1 MSFKFTQHSTLMTQD
16 FFRLGSGLPCLS
28 PDLGF
33 PEFESFHLRD
43 FSFKAQLFKSVA
55 STIPPHPQRC
65 LATSVTSYFLEVA
78 NTSLYI
84 PPSIVSFVQLD

>member
-1 MSFKFTQHSTLMTQD
+1 MSFKFTQDSTLTTQN

-28 PDLGF
+28 LDLGF

-55 STIPPHPQRC
+55 STIPPHPRRC
-65 LATSVTSYFLEVA
+65 SVTTYFVEAA
-78 NTSLYI
+78 NTSSSI
-84 PPSIVSFVQLD
+84 ASSIVSFVQLD